1 MITLVI
7 YKNKDSEKPLVVYS
21 GNIAFKFTDG
31 SIYVFGASDI
41 HNYDVYR
48 CAKCFSPR
56 ENAWNAYM
64 EY

>member
-7 YKNKDSEKPLVVYS
+7 YENKDSEKPLAVYS

-31 SIYVFGASDI
+31 SIYVFGASYTRT
-41 HNYDVYR
+41 YDTYK
-48 CAKCFSPR
+48 CAKCFSPY